1 MLNYTNLIT
10 NMENAKSLII
20 SPHIDDELLG
30 CFSFL
35 NENTHVVECGVDEFH
50 IVDRNERLR
59 ELKNL
64 SKHCGFTY
72 QVFDNVVNNYVMQDL
87 IPIIEEQINKIKP
100 DKVFIPYPSYNQDHI
115 AVYGASLV
123 ALRHHDINFFVKK
136 VLVYEE
142 VHSFLWDCTHDI
154 NSSFKPNYFVPLDI
168 EDKIFSYNLLKSQ
181 VRRHRSPET
190 LRQIAF
196 LRGVQSNMNNAESFQ
211 IIRWVD

>member
-1 MLNYTNLIT
+1 MGNV
-10 NMENAKSLII
+10 KSLII

-87 IPIIEEQINKIKP
+87 IPIIEEQINNNDKTSYIKYDFFIKVQIDKSKKAGLIRLLENANKNQIISFNLNNFVEKNINTVKTGLWINNQSYDEKDLTDEEIKIEIQK
-100 DKVFIPYPSYNQDHI
+100 FIST
-115 AVYGASLV
+115 
-123 ALRHHDINFFVKK
+123 INVKA
-136 VLVYEE
+136 
-142 VHSFLWDCTHDI
+142 
-154 NSSFKPNYFVPLDI
+154 
-168 EDKIFSYNLLKSQ
+168 LLK
-181 VRRHRSPET
+181 EADDAAIEE
-190 LRQIAF
+190 LN
-196 LRGVQSNMNNAESFQ
+196 NMN
-211 IIRWVD
+211 